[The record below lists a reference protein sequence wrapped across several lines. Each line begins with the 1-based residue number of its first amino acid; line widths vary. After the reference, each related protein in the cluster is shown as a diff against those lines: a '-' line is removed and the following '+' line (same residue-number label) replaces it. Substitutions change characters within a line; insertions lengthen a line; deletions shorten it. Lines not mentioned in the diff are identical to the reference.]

1 MRLKGAVKCPICNDH
16 FFRNIWAL
24 HCGAFS
30 SERLYGTDFDLCI
43 GHTYC
48 DTCVHRRFIS
58 LSLPMLAEH
67 RTIAGLLNCSAVCG
81 ICRVSHRSE
90 AVELFMDVETVEDMM
105 DATVSNLVHQIPPAL
120 DNLNVHSSR
129 DEFQSV
135 ITLSEGAI
143 DTITDA
149 AGGSGHAQ
157 TDVRTLFILTDGI
170 LTLFSGAHWTFE
182 EAK

>member
-1 MRLKGAVKCPICNDH
+1 
-16 FFRNIWAL
+16 
-24 HCGAFS
+24 
-30 SERLYGTDFDLCI
+30 
-43 GHTYC
+43 
-48 DTCVHRRFIS
+48 
-58 LSLPMLAEH
+58 
-67 RTIAGLLNCSAVCG
+67 
-81 ICRVSHRSE
+81 
-90 AVELFMDVETVEDMM
+90 MDVETVEDMM

-157 TDVRTLFILTDGI
+157 TDVRTLFILTDVI